1 MRTDLVQRGPL
12 NLHGHAEVPLVLA
25 AVDVVQVVDGVLH
38 DAVARLAVVPVEEGN
53 VMVNK
58 GG

>member
-1 MRTDLVQRGPL
+1 MKTDLVQRGPL

-38 DAVARLAVVPVEEGN
+38 DAVACLAVVPVAERN
-53 VMVNK
+53 V
-58 GG
+58 